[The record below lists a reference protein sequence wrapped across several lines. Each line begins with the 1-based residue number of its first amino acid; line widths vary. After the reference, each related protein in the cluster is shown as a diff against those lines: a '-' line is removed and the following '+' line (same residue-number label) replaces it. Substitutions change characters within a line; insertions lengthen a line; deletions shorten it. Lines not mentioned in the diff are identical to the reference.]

1 MGFLHQLQLL
11 LWKNVSL
18 KRRGPWVLAF
28 EIFIPLVLFFILLGL
43 RQKKPAIPVKEVS
56 FYSAAPLTSAGIIP
70 IMQSLCPDGQ
80 RDEFGFLQY
89 KNSTV
94 TQLLERIREV
104 VLQNH
109 LFTAD
114 RPGLGQELE
123 SLQQHLESLSTL
135 AGPYP
140 LDNNFNTSQGFTVA
154 SVLKNQSVFH
164 QFLVRNLSLPNDT
177 ASLLLSTPVNLKEV
191 FNLIFGLYPRTGGGS
206 SHSSGGEKETTHT
219 PAEKILQLEEKMLGV
234 MQSLDGGLI
243 HKALR
248 DPTKAAHRQALLKL
262 MSQALGLAG
271 GGAGQR
277 YDPQGLKEVEGV
289 LLTGAMLEMLTCGE
303 DGTSELSKI
312 LLVPEKQQS
321 LLQAYRSAACGGG
334 AGQRTE
340 RFGEMSQELREQIDT
355 QSLIDKL
362 RLEPA
367 NSSDPLSQS
376 HLGALLKDLADVE
389 KLLRDVDLL
398 SGLARLLPKGAC
410 AGHVPPGAP
419 ANTTTSWSL
428 NATTWGPNTTE
439 NPWEEGG
446 EEGRGREK
454 ENVKEENP
462 HSFSTFVQL
471 WAGLQPILCGNNRI
485 IEPEAL
491 KQGNM
496 SSLGF
501 TSKEQRNLGLLV
513 HLMTTNPKILYSPIG
528 SQVDKVIQ
536 KANETFAFVGNVT
549 HYARVWLNISAQLR
563 TYLEE
568 GKLHHHLAWMQQL
581 TSDLRGHPELLNGTD
596 SDLLRGL
603 LEGNYTLPNTST
615 LLEQLDTIDNA
626 ACGWTHFMSKVSVDI
641 FKGFPDEDS
650 IVNYTLN
657 QAYHDNISVFAS
669 VIFQTNLDGSLP
681 PHVLYKIRQNSSFTE
696 KTNEI
701 RRAYWRPGPNTG
713 GKFYFLYGFVWI
725 QDMMERAIINTFVG
739 HDVVEPGNYVQMFP
753 YPCYT
758 RDDFLFV
765 IEHMMPLCMVIS
777 WVYSVAMMIQ
787 HIVAE
792 KEHRL
797 KEVMK
802 MMGLN
807 NAVHW
812 VAWFITGFVQLSIS
826 VTALTAILKYGRVLL
841 HSDIFIIWLFLSIYA
856 IATIMFC
863 FLVSVIYSKA
873 KLASACGGIIYFLS
887 YVPYMYVAIREEVA
901 HDKIT
906 AFEKCIA
913 SLMSTTAFGLGSKY
927 FALYE
932 VAGVGIQWRTINQS
946 PVEGDDFNLGLS
958 MMMLI
963 IDASLYGVLTWYIE
977 AVHPGMYGLPRPWY
991 FPLQKSYWLGSGR
1004 VETWECPWGGGARLS
1019 VMEEDQACAMEHRR
1033 SGRAK
1038 PDLGL
1043 EEMRGIEEEP
1053 SHLPLVVCIDKLTKV
1068 YKMGNKLALNK
1079 LSLNLHENQ
1088 VVSFLG
1094 HNGAGKTTTMSILT
1108 GLFPPTSGSA
1118 TIYGHDI
1125 RTDMERIRQN
1135 LGMCPQHNV
1144 LFDKLSVEEHLWFYS
1159 KLKGMAEE
1167 DIRKEMDK
1175 MIDDLE
1181 LNNKR
1186 HSLVQTLSGG
1196 MKRKLSV
1203 AIAFVGGSRAVIL
1216 DEPTAGV
1223 DPYAR
1228 RAIWDLILK
1237 YKQGRTILLS
1247 THHMDEADL
1256 LGDRIAI
1263 ISHGK
1268 LKCCGS
1274 PLFLKSTYGDG
1285 YKLTLVKK
1293 QSESGDQVTQPQPPS
1308 TVSPSSS
1315 SLSPSSS
1322 SLSPCSETRVTQFIR
1337 QFVGSCLLLSDS
1349 NTELSYVLPSEA
1361 VKKGC
1366 FERLFQA
1373 LEQNLAILALTSF
1386 GVMDTTLEEVFLKV
1400 SEEDQSLENSD
1411 ADMKDS
1417 LGGISVGKPAAA
1429 VGVGGSGKP
1438 EPGAPAGSSSS
1449 VERPEVELSNLV
1461 MCSRLSQSQSSLR
1474 SSSSL
1479 GSVLGDEEGLYADFY
1494 GDYCRLFDN
1503 GRDPHSTSLREDVE
1517 EASPEPVVLEGQ
1529 GSFKLEGWWLK
1540 LRQFHGLIVKRFHC
1554 AKRNTKGLFSQIL
1567 LPAFFVCVAM
1577 TVALSVPSIGDLPPL
1592 ILSPSQ
1598 YHNYTQPRGNFIP
1611 YANEDRP
1618 QYRSKLSP
1626 DASPQKI
1633 ANTLRLPSG
1642 VGATCVLKTPFNST
1656 LDQLAQTLNPSANNS
1671 KTLAARYFDSMCLD
1685 SFTQG
1690 VPLSNFVP
1698 PPPSPAPSDD
1708 PDTHF
1713 EDGLW
1718 NFTATTPTTVRETV
1732 TSPPT
1737 LPLFIRELVR
1747 CICSMQGTGFSCP
1760 SGVGGRPP
1768 LMKVVTGDILVDITG
1783 RNVSEYLLYTS
1794 DRLRL
1799 HRYGGLTVGNIQKS
1813 VPASFGKKTPPMVR
1827 KIAVRRSAQVLFNNK
1842 GYHSMPTY
1850 LNVLNNAILRANLP
1864 PGKGNPAAYGIT
1876 LTNHPMNRTSASLSL
1891 DYLLQGTDVVIAIF
1905 IIVAMSFVPAS
1916 FVVFLVAEKS
1926 TKAKHL
1932 QFVSGCDPVIYWLAN
1947 YIWDM
1952 LNYLVPATCCVLIL
1966 FVFDLPAYTS
1976 PTNFPAV
1983 LSLFL
1988 LYGWSI
1994 TPIMYPASFCFEVP
2008 STAYVFLIVINLFI
2022 GITATVATFLLQ
2034 LFEHDKDLKLVNSYL
2049 KSCFLIFPNYNLGH
2063 GLMEMAYNEY
2073 INEYYAKIGQFD
2085 KIKSPFEWDIVTRG
2099 LVAMTI
2105 EGFVGFFITI
2115 LCQYNFLRK
2124 PLRVPVSSQ
2133 LIEDDDVD
2141 VACER
2146 RRVLR
2151 GDADNDMLKI
2161 DNLTKV
2167 YKSRKMGRILAVD
2180 RLCLGVRPGECFGL
2194 LGVNGAG
2201 KTTTFK
2207 MLTGDESTTG
2217 GEAFIGGNS
2226 ILRELLRVQQ
2236 SIGYCP
2242 QFDALFEDLTAREHL
2257 ELYTR
2262 LRGIPWKD
2270 EQRVVSW
2277 ALEKLE
2283 LSKYADK
2290 PAGTYSG
2297 GNKRKLSTAIAL
2309 IGYPSLIFLDEP
2321 TTGMDPKARRF
2332 LWNLILDII
2341 KTGRSVVLTSHSM
2354 EECEALCTRL
2364 GIMVNGRF
2372 KCLGSIQH
2380 LKNRFGDGYMITVR
2394 TRTSSNVKEVV
2405 RFFNRNFPEAVLKE
2419 RHHTKVQFQLKS
2431 DRISLAQV
2439 FSKMEQVV
2447 GVLGIEDYSVS
2458 QTTLDNVFVNFAKK
2472 QSDNLEQQESSP
2484 PGGGQSPLQRLLT
2497 LLRPRPANT
2506 ELSAL
2511 VSEEQEELESDDDEG
2526 LISFEE
2532 ERVQLSFNTD
2542 TVC

>member
-43 RQKKPAIPVKEVS
+43 RQKKPAIPVKEA

-135 AGPYP
+135 AGSWKSSCILSVVVLCDSCPA
-140 LDNNFNTSQGFTVA
+140 GFTVA

-191 FNLIFGLYPRTGGGS
+191 C
-206 SHSSGGEKETTHT
+206 
-219 PAEKILQLEEKMLGV
+219 
-234 MQSLDGGLI
+234 
-243 HKALR
+243 
-248 DPTKAAHRQALLKL
+248 DP
-262 MSQALGLAG
+262 
-271 GGAGQR
+271 
-277 YDPQGLKEVEGV
+277 GV

-1033 SGRAK
+1033 S
-1038 PDLGL
+1038 

-1285 YKLTLVKK
+1285 YKLTLV
-1293 QSESGDQVTQPQPPS
+1293 TQPQPPS

-1411 ADMKDS
+1411 A
-1417 LGGISVGKPAAA
+1417 
-1429 VGVGGSGKP
+1429 
-1438 EPGAPAGSSSS
+1438 
-1449 VERPEVELSNLV
+1449 EVELSNLV

-2341 KTGRSVVLTSHSM
+2341 KTGHAHSHQT
-2354 EECEALCTRL
+2354 CTALCTRL

>member
-1 MGFLHQLQLL
+1 
-11 LWKNVSL
+11 
-18 KRRGPWVLAF
+18 
-28 EIFIPLVLFFILLGL
+28 
-43 RQKKPAIPVKEVS
+43 
-56 FYSAAPLTSAGIIP
+56 
-70 IMQSLCPDGQ
+70 
-80 RDEFGFLQY
+80 
-89 KNSTV
+89 
-94 TQLLERIREV
+94 
-104 VLQNH
+104 
-109 LFTAD
+109 
-114 RPGLGQELE
+114 
-123 SLQQHLESLSTL
+123 
-135 AGPYP
+135 
-140 LDNNFNTSQGFTVA
+140 
-154 SVLKNQSVFH
+154 
-164 QFLVRNLSLPNDT
+164 
-177 ASLLLSTPVNLKEV
+177 
-191 FNLIFGLYPRTGGGS
+191 
-206 SHSSGGEKETTHT
+206 
-219 PAEKILQLEEKMLGV
+219 
-234 MQSLDGGLI
+234 
-243 HKALR
+243 
-248 DPTKAAHRQALLKL
+248 
-262 MSQALGLAG
+262 
-271 GGAGQR
+271 
-277 YDPQGLKEVEGV
+277 
-289 LLTGAMLEMLTCGE
+289 
-303 DGTSELSKI
+303 
-312 LLVPEKQQS
+312 
-321 LLQAYRSAACGGG
+321 
-334 AGQRTE
+334 
-340 RFGEMSQELREQIDT
+340 
-355 QSLIDKL
+355 
-362 RLEPA
+362 
-367 NSSDPLSQS
+367 
-376 HLGALLKDLADVE
+376 
-389 KLLRDVDLL
+389 
-398 SGLARLLPKGAC
+398 
-410 AGHVPPGAP
+410 
-419 ANTTTSWSL
+419 
-428 NATTWGPNTTE
+428 
-439 NPWEEGG
+439 
-446 EEGRGREK
+446 
-454 ENVKEENP
+454 
-462 HSFSTFVQL
+462 
-471 WAGLQPILCGNNRI
+471 
-485 IEPEAL
+485 
-491 KQGNM
+491 
-496 SSLGF
+496 
-501 TSKEQRNLGLLV
+501 
-513 HLMTTNPKILYSPIG
+513 
-528 SQVDKVIQ
+528 
-536 KANETFAFVGNVT
+536 
-549 HYARVWLNISAQLR
+549 
-563 TYLEE
+563 
-568 GKLHHHLAWMQQL
+568 
-581 TSDLRGHPELLNGTD
+581 
-596 SDLLRGL
+596 
-603 LEGNYTLPNTST
+603 
-615 LLEQLDTIDNA
+615 
-626 ACGWTHFMSKVSVDI
+626 
-641 FKGFPDEDS
+641 
-650 IVNYTLN
+650 
-657 QAYHDNISVFAS
+657 
-669 VIFQTNLDGSLP
+669 
-681 PHVLYKIRQNSSFTE
+681 
-696 KTNEI
+696 
-701 RRAYWRPGPNTG
+701 
-713 GKFYFLYGFVWI
+713 
-725 QDMMERAIINTFVG
+725 
-739 HDVVEPGNYVQMFP
+739 
-753 YPCYT
+753 
-758 RDDFLFV
+758 
-765 IEHMMPLCMVIS
+765 MPLCMVIS

-826 VTALTAILKYGRVLL
+826 VTALTGILKYGRVLL

-963 IDASLYGVLTWYIE
+963 IDASVYGVLTWYIE

-1004 VETWECPWGGGARLS
+1004 VETWEWPWGGGARLS

-1043 EEMRGIEEEP
+1043 EEIRGIEEEP
-1053 SHLPLVVCIDKLTKV
+1053 CHLPLVVCIDKLTKV
-1068 YKMGNKLALNK
+1068 YKTGNKLALNK

-1228 RAIWDLILK
+1228 RAIWDLILN
-1237 YKQGRTILLS
+1237 
-1247 THHMDEADL
+1247 
-1256 LGDRIAI
+1256 
-1263 ISHGK
+1263 
-1268 LKCCGS
+1268 
-1274 PLFLKSTYGDG
+1274 TYGDG

-1308 TVSPSSS
+1308 TLSPSSS

-1322 SLSPCSETRVTQFIR
+1322 SLSPSSSSLSPSTSSSLSPCSEARVTQFIR

-1417 LGGISVGKPAAA
+1417 PGGISVGKPADAM
-1429 VGVGGSGKP
+1429 GLRCSGKP
-1438 EPGAPAGSSSS
+1438 QGDGVPGQGATAGGSSS
-1449 VERPEVELSNLV
+1449 VERPEVELSSLV

-1479 GSVLGDEEGLYADFY
+1479 GSVRGNEEGLYADFY

-1503 GRDPHSTSLREDVE
+1503 GQDPHSTSLRADAE

-1708 PDTHF
+1708 PDTRF
-1713 EDGLW
+1713 DDGLW

-1737 LPLFIRELVR
+1737 LPLSIREPVR

-1850 LNVLNNAILRANLP
+1850 LNVLNNAILR
-1864 PGKGNPAAYGIT
+1864 IT

-1988 LYGWSI
+1988 LYG
-1994 TPIMYPASFCFEVP
+1994 
-2008 STAYVFLIVINLFI
+2008 

-2124 PLRVPVSSQ
+2124 PSRVPVSSQ
-2133 LIEDDDVD
+2133 PIEDDDVD

-2167 YKSRKMGRILAVD
+2167 
-2180 RLCLGVRPGECFGL
+2180 
-2194 LGVNGAG
+2194 
-2201 KTTTFK
+2201 
-2207 MLTGDESTTG
+2207 
-2217 GEAFIGGNS
+2217 
-2226 ILRELLRVQQ
+2226 
-2236 SIGYCP
+2236 
-2242 QFDALFEDLTAREHL
+2242 
-2257 ELYTR
+2257 
-2262 LRGIPWKD
+2262 
-2270 EQRVVSW
+2270 VSW

-2290 PAGTYSG
+2290 PAGTY
-2297 GNKRKLSTAIAL
+2297 R
-2309 IGYPSLIFLDEP
+2309 
-2321 TTGMDPKARRF
+2321 MDPKARRF

-2380 LKNRFGDGYMITVR
+2380 LKNRFGDGYMIT
-2394 TRTSSNVKEVV
+2394 
-2405 RFFNRNFPEAVLKE
+2405 E

-2431 DRISLAQV
+2431 ERISLAQV

-2447 GVLGIEDYSVS
+2447 EVLGIEDYSVS

-2484 PGGGQSPLQRLLT
+2484 PAGGQSPLQRLLS

-2511 VSEEQEELESDDDEG
+2511 VSEEPGELESDDDEG

-2532 ERVQLSFNTD
+2532 ERILSVELWKLREGAWLD
-2542 TVC
+2542 RQCRRGKLGEGHLTVTETEDWTQRRRCSGTERRRTEK